1 MIKKVCVDMILLESS
16 WRFKDIKDNIEA
28 VKVKYDGLLLPFLY
42 FQVKSKT
49 RVIHEIRQEV
59 FGFNNIQYWQR
70 ERLWEV
76 LNNDLE
82 IEKFRRLK

>member
-1 MIKKVCVDMILLESS
+1 MILLNPD
-16 WRFKDIKDNIEA
+16 WKFKNIQENISAIKTQ
-28 VKVKYDGLLLPFLY
+28 YDGLLLPFLWN
-42 FQVKSKT
+42 KT
-49 RVIHEIRQEV
+49 KEKTQLIHKLKVEV
-59 FGFNNIQYWQR
+59 FAFDNILYWQR

>member
-1 MIKKVCVDMILLESS
+1 MILLESC
-16 WRFKDIKDNIEA
+16 WRFKDIKNNIEA
-28 VKVKYDGLLLPFLY
+28 VKVKYDGLLLPFLWNRT
-42 FQVKSKT
+42 KEKT
-49 RVIHEIRQEV
+49 QLIHELKVEI
-59 FGFNNIQYWQR
+59 FSFTNIQYWQR

>member
-1 MIKKVCVDMILLESS
+1 MHELKAEV
-16 WRFKDIKDNIEA
+16 FNFDNI
-28 VKVKYDGLLLPFLY
+28 L
-42 FQVKSKT
+42 
-49 RVIHEIRQEV
+49 
-59 FGFNNIQYWQR
+59 YWQR

>member
-1 MIKKVCVDMILLESS
+1 MILLNSD
-16 WRFKDIKDNIEA
+16 WKFKNIQENISAIKTQYN
-28 VKVKYDGLLLPFLY
+28 GLLLPFLY

>member
-1 MIKKVCVDMILLESS
+1 MILLESS

-28 VKVKYDGLLLPFLY
+28 VKVKYDGLLLPFLWNET
-42 FQVKSKT
+42 KEKT
-49 RVIHEIRQEV
+49 QLIHKIKVEV
-59 FGFNNIQYWQR
+59 FTFDNILYWQR